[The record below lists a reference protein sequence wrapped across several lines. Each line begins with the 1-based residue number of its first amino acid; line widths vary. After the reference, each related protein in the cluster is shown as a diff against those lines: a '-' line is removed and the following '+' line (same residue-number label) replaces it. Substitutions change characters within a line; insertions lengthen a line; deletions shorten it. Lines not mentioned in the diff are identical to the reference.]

1 MIYPRG
7 LRPARDFFI
16 FGRKIFIKKVDL
28 GIDFVQT
35 MCYNEFNKSKE
46 GNTMKGTEKQIAWA
60 EDIKAAMI
68 PAMDWAIENAP
79 AQVKG
84 IFETIKTAI
93 VNVEYAGDLIEVY
106 GDTAKAKTT
115 QEIVKRV
122 SAQFADRFGIAK
134 NYNDQQRALLG
145 K

>member
-1 MIYPRG
+1 
-7 LRPARDFFI
+7 
-16 FGRKIFIKKVDL
+16 
-28 GIDFVQT
+28 
-35 MCYNEFNKSKE
+35 
-46 GNTMKGTEKQIAWA
+46 MKGTEKQITWA
-60 EDIKAAMI
+60 DDIKATMI
-68 PAMDWAIENAP
+68 PAMDWAIANAP

-84 IFETIKTAI
+84 IFETIKAAI
-93 VNVEYAGDLIEVY
+93 VDVEYAGDLIEVY

-122 SAQFADRFGIAK
+122 SAQVADRFGIAK